1 MFWGIPSWAIGV
13 GVIIL
18 AGSIGRAIMA
28 ISGVPPKR
36 QRLGRRGLTTIGVH
50 IPDDTNSGE
59 VASGSA
65 EALEDMQRRVAELEE
80 RMDFAERLLA
90 KQRDGERLGPP
101 RS

>member
-18 AGSIGRAIMA
+18 AGSIGRALMA
-28 ISGVPPKR
+28 VSGVPPKR
-36 QRLGRRGLTTIGVH
+36 HKRDKAGGDDATDAELTRQAEQLDDAQRRLG
-50 IPDDTNSGE
+50 
-59 VASGSA
+59 
-65 EALEDMQRRVAELEE
+65 ELEE

-90 KQRDGERLGPP
+90 KQRDGERLAPP